1 MSLGERCCAAA
12 AASTAGEVSSLA
24 ASRTRVRRS
33 RAAGVA
39 ALATLLLAGCGGP
52 SKDEASRD
60 AQVYVAT
67 IRDVLR
73 EQPPPEPEDKLP
85 VVYIVGIGEKKVAA
99 KVQAEVAAALD
110 DEAEIRFADERSEA
124 VLEDED
130 GKPVRGDGLLIA
142 IGPVAPDVDPVRV
155 EVEVYRSAA
164 DSSKRV
170 VTVGM
175 RSSQWT
181 VTSESALSSGTS

>member
-1 MSLGERCCAAA
+1 
-12 AASTAGEVSSLA
+12 
-24 ASRTRVRRS
+24 VRRS
-33 RAAGVA
+33 RAGGGAFLA
-39 ALATLLLAGCGGP
+39 ALVLAGCGGP

-73 EQPPPEPEDKLP
+73 EQPQPEPGDALP
-85 VVYIVGIGEKKVAA
+85 VVYIVGVGEKIAA

-110 DEAEIRFADERSEA
+110 DDAQVRFADERSEA

-130 GKPVRGDGLLIA
+130 HAPVRDEGVLLA
-142 IGPVAPDVDPVRV
+142 VGPVAPDKDPVHV
-155 EVEVYRSAA
+155 DVEVYRSAE

-175 RSSQWT
+175 VSSQWT
-181 VTSESALSSGTS
+181 VTSESVVPSATS